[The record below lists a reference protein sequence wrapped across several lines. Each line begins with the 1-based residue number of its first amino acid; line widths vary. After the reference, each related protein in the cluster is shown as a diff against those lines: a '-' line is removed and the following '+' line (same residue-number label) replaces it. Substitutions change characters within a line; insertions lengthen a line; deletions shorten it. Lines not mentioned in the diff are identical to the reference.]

1 MTSKYNVMWFIY
13 VLPLA
18 PEIWESWYVSDMQ
31 RWYSLACKERN
42 SCTTCLVFFGW
53 GMWGVV
59 VVICS
64 DSLAGDAPSW
74 WKPQNLFCSQV
85 FDHIQK
91 VWVLVSG
98 PHCLDNFCRVRV
110 TMVINEGANSS
121 MNRRV
126 FVVGVWSK
134 SLSSKS
140 PSTFILIC
148 CSSAASRCRAS
159 CDTLGAPGKQIMM
172 MLMLSKLP
180 CRDGQNHH
188 ETDPAGR

>member
-1 MTSKYNVMWFIY
+1 MSCDSYMSYHWLLRSESHDMFLICRDDTVSPAKRGTVVLHVWFF
-13 VLPLA
+13 L
-18 PEIWESWYVSDMQ
+18 
-31 RWYSLACKERN
+31 
-42 SCTTCLVFFGW
+42 GW

-188 ETDPAGR
+188 ETDPGGR